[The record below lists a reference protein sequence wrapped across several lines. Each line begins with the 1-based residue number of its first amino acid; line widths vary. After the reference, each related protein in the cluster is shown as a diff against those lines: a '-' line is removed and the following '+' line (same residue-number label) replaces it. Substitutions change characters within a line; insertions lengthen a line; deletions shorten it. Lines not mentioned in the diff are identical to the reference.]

1 MQVHFSI
8 FLQDPPSHLPFSIL
22 SPSPLLH
29 SQLRMFGNLLLSLPH
44 FLLPSQTKQA
54 VWKATKLEPQSSP
67 APQTSPSP
75 PPWQFIL
82 NTSVLV
88 SWQCTLFKLHMRPQH
103 AQTTMH
109 AAIHSPNN
117 SVFRRL
123 LASAHHRNDDKD
135 ILAYPGVLRFPWM
148 KPRQWEIPYPR
159 LKFSNILP
167 ATMASH
173 WTTFSFAW
181 ARPAGYSSSCCKC
194 HSFPIGRN

>member
-1 MQVHFSI
+1 MQVCFSI
-8 FLQDPPSHLPFSIL
+8 LLQDPPSHLPFSIL

-29 SQLRMFGNLLLSLPH
+29 SQLRMFGSLLLSLPH

-117 SVFRRL
+117 S
-123 LASAHHRNDDKD
+123 
-135 ILAYPGVLRFPWM
+135 ILEVISICPPQKWWQGYPCISRSPQISLDEAKTVGNP
-148 KPRQWEIPYPR
+148 IP
-159 LKFSNILP
+159 
-167 ATMASH
+167 
-173 WTTFSFAW
+173 
-181 ARPAGYSSSCCKC
+181 
-194 HSFPIGRN
+194 